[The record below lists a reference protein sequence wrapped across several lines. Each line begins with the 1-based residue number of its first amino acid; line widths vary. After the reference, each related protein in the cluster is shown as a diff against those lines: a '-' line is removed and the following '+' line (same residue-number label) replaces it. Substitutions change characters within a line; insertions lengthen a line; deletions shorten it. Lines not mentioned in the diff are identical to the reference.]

1 MAAISP
7 PVPVWNGSQNAPANQ
22 GLRCGRA
29 PGNFHRV
36 SALPETPFAEYW
48 PDAYR
53 FAFLMTGSAAAAET
67 AIQAVV
73 PGAAERLTQMRDQ
86 RQAKRWLFSKVL
98 EICRCIPAAPA
109 CSGGPAENAA
119 RLFSGLPE
127 AERSALSLFYLHRFQ
142 ADELAEVLEVTPLA
156 LGRLLGSARL
166 LLARA
171 TGN

>member
-1 MAAISP
+1 M
-7 PVPVWNGSQNAPANQ
+7 
-22 GLRCGRA
+22 
-29 PGNFHRV
+29 

-67 AIQAVV
+67 AIHAVV
-73 PGAAERLTQMRDQ
+73 PKAAESLSQMRDE
-86 RQAKRWLFSKVL
+86 RQAKRWLFSKIL
-98 EICRCIPAAPA
+98 EVCRCIPAAPA
-109 CSGGPAENAA
+109 CPGSPAEDAA

-142 ADELAEVLEVTPLA
+142 SDELAEVLEMTPLA

-166 LLARA
+166 LLERRREVAA
-171 TGN
+171 AGSSPQLA